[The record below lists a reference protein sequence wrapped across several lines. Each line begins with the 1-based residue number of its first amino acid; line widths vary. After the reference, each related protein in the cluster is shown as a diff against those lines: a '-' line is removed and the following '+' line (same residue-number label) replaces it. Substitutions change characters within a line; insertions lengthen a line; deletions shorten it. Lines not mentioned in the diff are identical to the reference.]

1 MPLSIPPPGW
11 RFSTHKNMDE
21 QNRLQLYEPRQ
32 SALERVNHSASAYPV
47 EDREAVPDLLEYWRV
62 IQKRYATALV
72 VLLVVF
78 MIGLFATFRGKPVYE
93 ARALIEIQKE
103 NPDVPTLQELFQIEG
118 VSDAYIE
125 TQNRI
130 LKSENLAR
138 RVTTQLGLEKLPE
151 FTRRSGSWQIARE
164 KPAPQPAQPRFG
176 VSTAADKN
184 VPEEVLKNF
193 EERLTVEPVKRSRL
207 IEVTF
212 ESNDP
217 NIAAQVVNT
226 LTSAYIDA
234 NLEARWQAAQK
245 ASDWLSQQLLGMKAK
260 LEKSE
265 DELQKYGRGNGLLFL
280 ETEKGTSENIV
291 VQRLRELQ
299 QELTKAQADRYAKE
313 SLYRLL
319 EERNYAEL
327 PGVFDNKLI
336 QELTARLADLQR
348 EQSRLSANFNPSYPR
363 VKELQSQIDESKAM
377 LDAERARAA
386 AGIANDYKAA
396 VSHEQMLQQAFVEQE
411 RQANDIAGK
420 SVQYNILKR
429 EADTNKQLYVG
440 LLEKLKE
447 TGVSSSLKATNI
459 RVVDP
464 AYPPKKFARPRILLD
479 LSITLIV
486 GMCLGIAAAFLQE
499 HLDNTLKSSEDI
511 ERFLQIPS
519 LGAVPAMELSANPR
533 RMHGFKSRTPMIAAE
548 KANGTNGHNGRNGN
562 NGSKNG
568 APLAPPWNRIEVQ
581 DGGGHH
587 NGALAEAFH
596 GLRTSVL
603 LSTAKRPPATL
614 LVTSAQQGEGKTT
627 VAANLAASLAQLG
640 DSVLLI
646 DADLRRPSLQKFFQ
660 VSRSTG
666 LVNYLTGD
674 SDWRSLV
681 WQAAPIGVSVL
692 FCGPVPPNPAD
703 LLSSEYMRTLIRE
716 ASKEYKFV
724 VLDSPPL
731 LNLSDSRIL
740 ATLVDG
746 VILVVGGG
754 STPRE
759 LVQRAYLSAVDAG
772 SHVIGATINFADVR
786 NDYYYSGYHQEAEES
801 EK

>member
-1 MPLSIPPPGW
+1 
-11 RFSTHKNMDE
+11 MDE

-32 SALERVNHSASAYPV
+32 NALERVNHGTGAYPV

-62 IQKRYATALV
+62 IQKRYATVLV
-72 VLLVVF
+72 ALLVVF

-138 RVTTQLGLEKLPE
+138 RVVTQLGLERLPE
-151 FTRRSGSWQIARE
+151 FTRRSRSWDIARE
-164 KPAPQPAQPRFG
+164 KPAPESLRAEFG
-176 VSTAADKN
+176 ISSAADKI

-193 EERLTVEPVKRSRL
+193 EDRLTVEPVKRSRL

-226 LTSAYIDA
+226 LTSAFIDA

-348 EQSRLSANFNPSYPR
+348 EQSRLAANFNPSYPR
-363 VKELQSQIDESKAM
+363 VKELQSQIDESKVM
-377 LDAERARAA
+377 LDAERTRAA
-386 AGIANDYKAA
+386 GGIANDYKAA
-396 VSHEQMLQQAFVEQE
+396 VTHEEMLQKAFTEQE

-464 AYPPKKFARPRILLD
+464 AYPPTKFARPRILLD

-519 LGAVPAMELSANPR
+519 LGAVPAMELSTNPSR
-533 RMHGFKSRTPMIAAE
+533 LKGFQTSAPMQDAD
-548 KANGTNGHNGRNGN
+548 KVSGTNGHNGRNGN

-568 APLAPPWNRIEVQ
+568 TRLAPPWNRIEVQ
-581 DGGGHH
+581 DGGRHK

-674 SDWRSLV
+674 CDWRSLV

-703 LLSSEYMRTLIRE
+703 LLSSEYMRSLIRE

-754 STPRE
+754 TTPRE

-786 NDYYYSGYHQEAEES
+786 SDYYYSGYHQDAEES

>member
-1 MPLSIPPPGW
+1 
-11 RFSTHKNMDE
+11 MDE

-32 SALERVNHSASAYPV
+32 SALERVNHGAGAYPV

-62 IQKRYATALV
+62 IQKRYATVLV

-103 NPDVPTLQELFQIEG
+103 NPDVPTLQELFQIES

-138 RVTTQLGLEKLPE
+138 RVITQVGLEKLPE

-164 KPAPQPAQPRFG
+164 KPAPQPIQPQFG
-176 VSTAADKN
+176 VGTAADKN

-226 LTSAYIDA
+226 LTAAYIDA

-533 RMHGFKSRTPMIAAE
+533 RMHGFQSRTPMLGAE
-548 KANGTNGHNGRNGN
+548 NANGKNGHDGRNGN

-568 APLAPPWNRIEVQ
+568 TQLAPPWNRIEVQ

-587 NGALAEAFH
+587 NVALAEAFH

-703 LLSSEYMRTLIRE
+703 LLSSEYMRSLIRE

-786 NDYYYSGYHQEAEES
+786 NDYYYSGYHQEAEETQ
-801 EK
+801 K

>member
-1 MPLSIPPPGW
+1 
-11 RFSTHKNMDE
+11 
-21 QNRLQLYEPRQ
+21 
-32 SALERVNHSASAYPV
+32 
-47 EDREAVPDLLEYWRV
+47 
-62 IQKRYATALV
+62 
-72 VLLVVF
+72 
-78 MIGLFATFRGKPVYE
+78 
-93 ARALIEIQKE
+93 
-103 NPDVPTLQELFQIEG
+103 
-118 VSDAYIE
+118 
-125 TQNRI
+125 
-130 LKSENLAR
+130 
-138 RVTTQLGLEKLPE
+138 
-151 FTRRSGSWQIARE
+151 
-164 KPAPQPAQPRFG
+164 
-176 VSTAADKN
+176 
-184 VPEEVLKNF
+184 
-193 EERLTVEPVKRSRL
+193 
-207 IEVTF
+207 
-212 ESNDP
+212 
-217 NIAAQVVNT
+217 
-226 LTSAYIDA
+226 
-234 NLEARWQAAQK
+234 
-245 ASDWLSQQLLGMKAK
+245 MKAK

-319 EERNYAEL
+319 EERNYADL

-336 QELTARLADLQR
+336 QDLTARLADLQR

-377 LDAERARAA
+377 LEAERARAA
-386 AGIANDYKAA
+386 GGIANDYKAA
-396 VSHEQMLQQAFVEQE
+396 VSHEAMLQQAFMEQE

-533 RMHGFKSRTPMIAAE
+533 RMHGFQITAPILGVE
-548 KANGTNGHNGRNGN
+548 QGNGTNGHNGRIGN

-568 APLAPPWNRIEVQ
+568 AKNGAQLAPPWNRIEVQ
-581 DGGGHH
+581 DGGGHP

-666 LVNYLTGD
+666 LVNYLYGD
-674 SDWRSLV
+674 W
-681 WQAAPIGVSVL
+681 
-692 FCGPVPPNPAD
+692 
-703 LLSSEYMRTLIRE
+703 
-716 ASKEYKFV
+716 
-724 VLDSPPL
+724 
-731 LNLSDSRIL
+731 
-740 ATLVDG
+740 
-746 VILVVGGG
+746 
-754 STPRE
+754 
-759 LVQRAYLSAVDAG
+759 
-772 SHVIGATINFADVR
+772 
-786 NDYYYSGYHQEAEES
+786 
-801 EK
+801 

>member
-1 MPLSIPPPGW
+1 
-11 RFSTHKNMDE
+11 MDE

-32 SALERVNHSASAYPV
+32 NPLERVNHGAGAYPV

-62 IQKRYATALV
+62 IQKRYTTALV
-72 VLLVVF
+72 ALLIVF

-138 RVTTQLGLEKLPE
+138 RVITQLGLAKLPE
-151 FTRRSGSWQIARE
+151 FTRRGGSWQIARE
-164 KPAPQPAQPRFG
+164 KPAPEPVRAEFG
-176 VSTAADKN
+176 ISSTADKT

-193 EERLTVEPVKRSRL
+193 EEQLTVEPVKRSRL

-245 ASDWLSQQLLGMKAK
+245 ASDWLSQQLLGMKSK

-280 ETEKGTSENIV
+280 ETERGTSENIV

-363 VKELQSQIDESKAM
+363 VKELQNQIDESKAM

-386 AGIANDYKAA
+386 GGIANDYKAA
-396 VSHEQMLQQAFVEQE
+396 VSHEEMLQKAFMEQE

-464 AYPPKKFARPRILLD
+464 AYPPTKFARPRILLD

-533 RMHGFKSRTPMIAAE
+533 RLHGFQTSAAMLDAE
-548 KANGTNGHNGRNGN
+548 KVSGTNGHNGRNGN

-568 APLAPPWNRIEVQ
+568 ARLAAPWNRIEVQ
-581 DGGGHH
+581 DGSGHH

-674 SDWRSLV
+674 CDWRSLV

-703 LLSSEYMRTLIRE
+703 LLSSEYMRSLIRE

-754 STPRE
+754 TTPRE

>member
-1 MPLSIPPPGW
+1 
-11 RFSTHKNMDE
+11 MDE

-32 SALERVNHSASAYPV
+32 SALERVNHGASAYPV

-164 KPAPQPAQPRFG
+164 KPAPQSAPSRFG
-176 VSTAADKN
+176 VSPAADKN

-363 VKELQSQIDESKAM
+363 VKELQSQIDESKTM

-533 RMHGFKSRTPMIAAE
+533 RMHGFQSRTPMLAAE

-568 APLAPPWNRIEVQ
+568 TPLAPPWNRIEVQ

>member
-1 MPLSIPPPGW
+1 
-11 RFSTHKNMDE
+11 MDE
-21 QNRLQLYEPRQ
+21 QNRLQLYEPRPN
-32 SALERVNHSASAYPV
+32 ALERVNHGAGAYPV

-62 IQKRYATALV
+62 IQKRYATVLV
-72 VLLVVF
+72 ALLVVF

-138 RVTTQLGLEKLPE
+138 RVITQLGLEKLPE

-164 KPAPQPAQPRFG
+164 KPAQEPVQAGFG
-176 VSTAADKN
+176 MGLAADKT

-348 EQSRLSANFNPSYPR
+348 EQSRLAANFNPNYPK

-377 LDAERARAA
+377 LDTERSRAA
-386 AGIANDYKAA
+386 GGIANDYKAA
-396 VSHEQMLQQAFVEQE
+396 VSHEEMLQKAFTEQE

-533 RMHGFKSRTPMIAAE
+533 RLHGFQNSAAVLDAE
-548 KANGTNGHNGRNGN
+548 KVNGTNGHNGSNGN

-568 APLAPPWNRIEVQ
+568 TRLTPPWNRIEVQ
-581 DGGGHH
+581 DGSGHQ

-640 DSVLLI
+640 DPVLLI

-674 SDWRSLV
+674 CDWRSLV
-681 WQAAPIGVSVL
+681 WRAAPIGVSVL

-703 LLSSEYMRTLIRE
+703 LLSSEYMRSLIRE

-754 STPRE
+754 TTPRE